1 MLNRSVN
8 QVANGRRLAARRVVM
23 NALASIPA
31 QIWRKEVIFNN
42 PAEDSKPLDPLSFE
56 ANTLSIQDE
65 PNYKYEYKGAAYVH
79 FDKFNG
85 GYIQKNFSMNNP
97 SDLVLTAQV
106 ETFNDE
112 LDDVLER
119 IINIPD
125 LIIKEGDLLG
135 LMIYENLMLWFEIV
149 NITGFSLMA
158 DFGSKYVLNRR
169 DDLFISPIGDGET
182 K

>member
-31 QIWRKEVIFNN
+31 QIWRKEVVFNN

-106 ETFNDE
+106 
-112 LDDVLER
+112 
-119 IINIPD
+119 
-125 LIIKEGDLLG
+125 
-135 LMIYENLMLWFEIV
+135 
-149 NITGFSLMA
+149 
-158 DFGSKYVLNRR
+158 
-169 DDLFISPIGDGET
+169 
-182 K
+182 